1 MTTYFD
7 TLTTSFADVPLEPG
21 VDTAK
26 FIDASKGLVK
36 MFDLLGSAAF
46 VVVQKDL
53 NGNIAKLEARLAA
66 DPEKSATLE
75 GLLAAEAAEGDRTA
89 SQGLMWLL
97 RGLQFTLIGL
107 QRSLENPTEE
117 LSASFNKAYET
128 TLKPFHSWVVRPVFS
143 LAMKSCPYREDFY
156 KKLGSPQERVLSE
169 GKKWLDGLEVIVT
182 KMQTLYAEKN
192 YTQGL

>member
-1 MTTYFD
+1 MANACPIC
-7 TLTTSFADVPLEPG
+7 L
-21 VDTAK
+21 
-26 FIDASKGLVK
+26 
-36 MFDLLGSAAF
+36 DLLGSAAF

-107 QRSLENPTEE
+107 QRSLANPTEE

-182 KMQTLYAEKN
+182 KMQTLYTEKN